1 MKMNVLNVMGT
12 WIKMSRNFRIKIYGE
27 VIGIVEAIGME
38 EIMKT
43 GCTDSNKKEE
53 KSNVKS
59 SHRR

>member
-1 MKMNVLNVMGT
+1 MGT